1 MEVKQPMFSTSYNN
15 SYGNRKHR
23 FKDSRKEKEEKDE
36 EQEHLNLRSLSKVII
51 PPLGASS
58 NYTQN
63 HVNSRFTKIISPMDS
78 KYR

>member
-1 MEVKQPMFSTSYNN
+1 MFPTSYNN
-15 SYGNRKHR
+15 MQGSLSRNDKRRDRYN
-23 FKDSRKEKEEKDE
+23 DLRKEKEEKIE
-36 EQEHLNLRSLSKVII
+36 EEHLNLRSLSKVII

-63 HVNSRFTKIISPMDS
+63 QVHSRSNIIISPMDS